1 MKRTEGIENQAD
13 RGEAGVPL
21 QEDALDKVS
30 GGRNEKQYTESFCLY
45 CRTSH
50 RLAMYYPCT
59 VKFNGCYYHSAKK
72 YECGTHGTFY
82 SLDIGGETIYLDAML
97 NKITL

>member
-1 MKRTEGIENQAD
+1 MKRTEGIENQTD

-21 QEDALDKVS
+21 QEDALDQVS
-30 GGRNEKQYTESFCLY
+30 GGGGEKQYTESFCLY

-59 VKFNGCYYHSAKK
+59 VQVERKFYRFAKR

-82 SLDIGGETIYLDAML
+82 SLDIGGETIYLDVML
-97 NKITL
+97 NKISL

>member
-1 MKRTEGIENQAD
+1 MKRTERIENQAD

-21 QEDALDKVS
+21 QEDALDQVS
-30 GGRNEKQYTESFCLY
+30 GGVGGNAPTDSYCVY

-50 RLAMYYPCT
+50 RLTIYDPWP
-59 VKFNGCYYHSAKK
+59 VKLERKTYWAKK
-72 YECGTHGTFY
+72 YICSTHGTFY
-82 SLDIGGETIYLDAML
+82 SLDIGGETIYLDAWL